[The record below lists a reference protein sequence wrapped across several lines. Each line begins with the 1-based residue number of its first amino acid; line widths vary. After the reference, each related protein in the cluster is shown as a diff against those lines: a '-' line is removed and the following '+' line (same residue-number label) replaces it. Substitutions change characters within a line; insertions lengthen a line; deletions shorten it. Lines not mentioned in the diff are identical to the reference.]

1 MTIKFEN
8 GGDDAPIV
16 ENNAGGKQSKA
27 IGDFTLLPKYFSKQ
41 FIKQLSRDLD
51 EEGAGK
57 AYASLVDFLEEPD
70 VDLLYDAIDYL
81 SNEPLTIIARVLEE
95 GLKKKKYPRDNWKL
109 ISYEDHIN
117 HALCHLYMFLK
128 GDIQDRHLDHA
139 LARIALAYETFIESE
154 DN

>member
-1 MTIKFEN
+1 MTIKFEH
-8 GGDDAPIV
+8 GGDDAPII
-16 ENNAGGKQSKA
+16 ENSAGGKQSKS

-51 EEGAGK
+51 EEGIGR
-57 AYASLVDFLEEPD
+57 AYASLVDFLEDPN

-81 SNEPLTIIARVLEE
+81 SNEPLTAIARVMEE
-95 GLKKKKYPRDNWKL
+95 GLKKYPKDNWLL
-109 ISYEDHIN
+109 IPYEDHIN

-139 LARIALAYETFIESE
+139 LTRIAMAYETFLREE
-154 DN
+154 

>member
-41 FIKQLSRDLD
+41 FINTLAKDLD
-51 EEGAGK
+51 EPHVSI
-57 AYASLVDFLEEPD
+57 AYANLVDFLEAPD
-70 VDLLYDAIDYL
+70 IDLLYDAIDYL
-81 SNEPLTIIARVLEE
+81 SNEPLTAIARVMEE
-95 GLKKKKYPRDNWKL
+95 GLKKYPKDNWLL
-109 ISYEDHIN
+109 IPYEDHIN

-139 LARIALAYETFIESE
+139 LTRIAMAYETFLREE
-154 DN
+154 

>member
-16 ENNAGGKQSKA
+16 ENSVGGKQSKS

-41 FIKQLSRDLD
+41 FMNALAKDLD
-51 EEGAGK
+51 EPHVGR
-57 AYASLVDFLEEPD
+57 AYTSLVDFLEEPNL
-70 VDLLYDAIDYL
+70 DLLYDAIDYL
-81 SNEPLTIIARVLEE
+81 SNEPLTAIARVMEE
-95 GLKKKKYPRDNWKL
+95 GLKKYPKDNWLL
-109 ISYEDHIN
+109 IPYEDHIN

-139 LARIALAYETFIESE
+139 LTRIAMAYETFLREE
-154 DN
+154 

>member
-16 ENNAGGKQSKA
+16 ENTAGGKQSKA

-51 EEGAGK
+51 EEHVGR
-57 AYASLVDFLEEPD
+57 AYASLVDFLEDPG

-81 SNEPLTIIARVLEE
+81 SNEPLTAIARVMEE
-95 GLKKKKYPRDNWKL
+95 GLKKYPRDNWKL
-109 ISYEDHIN
+109 IPFEEHIN

-139 LARIALAYETFIESE
+139 LTRIALAYETFLIGDDE
-154 DN
+154 